1 MKIYDCTTFYNE
13 HMMYDIRLNI
23 LNEKV
28 EKFIVTESIYSHS
41 GQPKK
46 LNFDINNNKK
56 VTSID
61 IDVYQEMAEK
71 SLSIKCKQ
79 AKKKWK
85 LVDTLVIHRFGRLN
99 INEKIVLVATF
110 SINRQDSIAACNYIM
125 DYLKKEAPFWKK
137 EFYDKNYSWL

>member
-1 MKIYDCTTFYNE
+1 MIKIQKNDFDLDNEITLIKSKHNNVGAISTFIGYV
-13 HMMYDIRLNI
+13 R
-23 LNEKV
+23 
-28 EKFIVTESIYSHS
+28 
-41 GQPKK
+41 
-46 LNFDINNNKK
+46 DINNNKK

-61 IDVYQEMAEK
+61 IEVYQEMAEK
-71 SLSIKCKQ
+71 SLSIICKQ

-110 SINRQDSIAACNYIM
+110 STNRQYSVAACNYIM
-125 DYLKKEAPFWKK
+125 DYLKKDAPFWKK

>member
-1 MKIYDCTTFYNE
+1 MIKIQKQDFDLDNEITLIKSKHNNVGAISTFIGYV
-13 HMMYDIRLNI
+13 R
-23 LNEKV
+23 
-28 EKFIVTESIYSHS
+28 
-41 GQPKK
+41 
-46 LNFDINNNKK
+46 DINNNKK

-61 IDVYQEMAEK
+61 IEVYQEMAEK
-71 SLSIKCKQ
+71 SLGIICNQ

-85 LVDTLVIHRFGRLN
+85 LVDTLVIHRFGILN